1 MKKLFFTLLAS
12 IVFISI
18 YGQAPQEINY
28 QGVARNSSG
37 TLLSNQ
43 NIGIKLDLHQGSAG
57 GTIVFS
63 EAHNKTTNV
72 FGLFTLG
79 IGSVNG
85 SGFIAINWANG
96 PYFLEVSMD
105 PAGGT
110 SYSSVG
116 TQQFMSVPY
125 ALYAQT
131 AGNTSATPTITINAP
146 NTVTSA
152 AGSYTINV
160 PSAISYS
167 AGTGIDITGG
177 VISNTASATTP
188 TITGTGATTVTSSG
202 NTFTVNTPVSN
213 VYTAGAGID
222 ITGGV
227 ISNTSTAVNSTITS
241 TGIAVVTP
249 TTGNIFNVDVP
260 VPVLSYTAGTNVLS
274 LSQGTTVTTATLN
287 GTGSSTINMV
297 GSGLATVTPTTGSTF
312 TVSVPNPTISIA
324 SGSLSISNGNSVAI
338 PSPSLTINSNSLT
351 INGPGGNTVLL
362 PTASTTSLTQG
373 SNVTIVGS
381 APNYTVSA
389 PAYSISLP
397 GGNTVQITNGVS
409 SSTAAINSTSLT
421 LTGTNN
427 NILSAGGNTV
437 GLNTYTAGTG
447 ITISGTAPNYTLAS
461 PNQSLSISGNSL
473 SISGANTVTI
483 PVSTVNGLGTG
494 IATVTTSVNNFTVNV
509 PAPTYTAS
517 NGVLGFGTNTLD
529 ITPTLSLTGTTLT
542 SGAAT
547 NSVSLAGLNGIY
559 GGSGSIQT
567 GSTTVTVGTNT
578 LTFLSGATA
587 GKPIANFFGGGI
599 TGTSMNLGHI
609 GTNSASLKFIG
620 SATTTPVDYGYV
632 SGSTNGI
639 SISGGTSSNGL
650 YATNTAEV
658 GVGTFTTGI
667 GKFVI
672 THTASQA
679 NPTMHLRE
687 TSGGLNRIKFSNNA
701 VANKFFE
708 TAAQTNAV
716 DANGAYSINYFDGT
730 TYKPVLLVTG
740 ERKVN
745 INNLNTVL
753 ASLHVMENSTT
764 AGGGIASEGFA
775 QSGQLNLIRNN
786 QPVLA
791 ARTAVISGDE
801 LGKIN
806 FAGYDGA
813 AFGDGAK
820 IYAKAAENVTGS
832 NKGTELVFAAVP
844 TGTNTNK
851 DVFKINGANKLEVI
865 TSLLIPFNS
874 AAGKVL
880 TSDAL
885 GNASWQP
892 VTGTSAAWTST
903 LGATT
908 LVNTTDKIGIGT
920 NTPFTIIHAKS
931 DISFPYMLLETAV
944 NHGGYISAHS
954 GGTLVAPTYNATDMI
969 LGGYGLGGFDVTSFG
984 PSANMYASTSEP
996 WNSTSRGTALYFETT
1011 ENGQTGMAS
1020 RMKIDHNGYVGINTN
1035 ANSSFIPQAILH
1047 VETDGSLDKGLRVSN
1062 SSSTTNGPSIYLD
1075 GQNQDWT
1082 ITGSNAG
1089 NGSGANKFVIRDYS
1103 NAADRFV
1110 IDNTGKVGVGLTSPE
1125 SMFHVQNAAGTQIK
1139 IGNLNQPTLEW
1150 YWDVD
1155 GTSNMFLRNEGNGTT
1170 QTRMYFDF
1178 NSGHLG
1184 LGAGSPGYKFTVIGT
1199 ASDDIATIY
1208 AVNNA
1213 TTTSTASHG
1222 IYGLT
1227 LNTHSLS
1234 AGVYGN
1240 NNSVGPSVFA
1250 EKNATQTGIAGRFEI
1265 KNTVNNADVVFTKTD
1280 GGGAA
1285 IHAVNGPTVTGGS
1298 NVAMWLESGH
1308 LKTTGAV
1315 PTYTLPLNA
1324 ATVTGND
1331 IVGTVLLTLSAS
1343 TTVNQ
1348 NMVTVFFNKP
1358 YSVAPNVM
1366 LYSNN
1371 ANAFNANAFVTGTT
1385 TTSFTITFASSVAAA
1400 TYSFKYL
1407 VIE

>member
-12 IVFISI
+12 IVFISMH
-18 YGQAPQEINY
+18 GQVPQEINY

-72 FGLFTLG
+72 YGLFTLG
-79 IGSVNG
+79 IGSVNA
-85 SGFIAINWANG
+85 SGFTAINWANG

-105 PAGGT
+105 PVGGT
-110 SYSSVG
+110 SYTSVG

-131 AGNTSATPTITINAP
+131 AGNASATPTITINAP
-146 NTVTSA
+146 NTVTSS

-160 PSAISYS
+160 PAAISYS

-188 TITGTGATTVTSSG
+188 TIIGTGATTVTGTYPNLTINTPTVAPDQTVSIIGTG
-202 NTFTVNTPVSN
+202 NATVTGSYPNFTVNVPSGSN
-213 VYTAGAGID
+213 LPTGLNGQFLYHTGTIWDTLPRTNLYFDGTNFGIGTTSPQANFHIVGAGRFD
-222 ITGGV
+222 ASVSTPHVFTNTLTVSGGTLGQV
-227 ISNTSTAVNSTITS
+227 LTSDAS
-241 TGIAVVTP
+241 G
-249 TTGNIFNVDVP
+249 
-260 VPVLSYTAGTNVLS
+260 
-274 LSQGTTVTTATLN
+274 N
-287 GTGSSTINMV
+287 GTFQNLPSVSS
-297 GSGLATVTPTTGSTF
+297 
-312 TVSVPNPTISIA
+312 
-324 SGSLSISNGNSVAI
+324 
-338 PSPSLTINSNSLT
+338 
-351 INGPGGNTVLL
+351 
-362 PTASTTSLTQG
+362 TSLTQG
-373 SNVTIVGS
+373 ANVTVVGS
-381 APNYTVSA
+381 SPSYTVSA

-397 GGNTVQITNGVS
+397 GGNVVQITNGVS
-409 SSTAAINSTSLT
+409 TSTAPIAATNLT
-421 LTGTNN
+421 LGGANN

-437 GLNTYTAGTG
+437 ALNTYTAGTG

-461 PNQSLSISGNSL
+461 PNQSLSISGNTL

-483 PVSTVNGLGTG
+483 PASTVNGLGTG

-578 LTFLSGATA
+578 LTFLSANTA
-587 GKPIANFFGGGI
+587 NKPIANFFGGGI
-599 TGTSMNLGHI
+599 TGTSMTLGHV
-609 GTNSASLKFIG
+609 GANSANFRFIG

-639 SISGGTSSNGL
+639 FISGGTSSNGL
-650 YATNTAEV
+650 YVTNTAEV
-658 GVGTFTTGI
+658 GAGTFTTGT

-672 THTASQA
+672 THTASQS

-687 TSGGLNRIKFSNNA
+687 TTGGLNRIKFSNNT

-753 ASLHVMENSTT
+753 GSLHVMENSTT
-764 AGGGIASEGFA
+764 AGGGIISEGFA
-775 QSGQLNLIRNN
+775 QSAQINLARNN
-786 QPVLA
+786 QAGLA
-791 ARTAVISGDE
+791 ARLAVVNGDE
-801 LGKIN
+801 LGKVN
-806 FAGYDGA
+806 FSGYDGTT
-813 AFGDGAK
+813 FGDGAK

-832 NKGTELVFAAVP
+832 NKGTELIFAAVP
-844 TGTNTNK
+844 TGTNSNRE
-851 DVFKINGANKLEVI
+851 VFKINAANKLEVI
-865 TSLLIPFNS
+865 TSMIIPFGA
-874 AAGKVL
+874 AAGNVL

-885 GNASWQP
+885 GNASWQTITAP
-892 VTGTSAAWTST
+892 AAAWTST
-903 LGATT
+903 LG
-908 LVNTTDKIGIGT
+908 NTYLFNSSDKVGIGT
-920 NTPFTIIHAKS
+920 IVPQS
-931 DISFPYMLLETAV
+931 LLE
-944 NHGGYISAHS
+944 
-954 GGTLVAPTYNATDMI
+954 VA
-969 LGGYGLGGFDVTSFG
+969 
-984 PSANMYASTSEP
+984 
-996 WNSTSRGTALYFETT
+996 
-1011 ENGQTGMAS
+1011 
-1020 RMKIDHNGYVGINTN
+1020 
-1035 ANSSFIPQAILH
+1035 
-1047 VETDGSLDKGLRVSN
+1047 TDGSLTNGLRVSN
-1062 SSSTTNGPSIYLD
+1062 SSSVTNGPSIYLD

-1082 ITGSNAG
+1082 ITGANAG
-1089 NGSGANKFVIRDYS
+1089 NGSGANKFVIRDYT

-1110 IDNTGKVGVGLTSPE
+1110 IDNTGKVGVGLTFPE

-1139 IGNLNQPTLEW
+1139 MGNLNQPTLEW

-1155 GTSNMFLRNEGNGTT
+1155 GTSNMYLRNEGNGTT

-1184 LGAGSPGYKFTVIGT
+1184 LGAGAPGYKFTVIGT
-1199 ASDDIATIY
+1199 ASDDVASIY

-1240 NNSVGPSVFA
+1240 NNSVGPSVYA
-1250 EKNATQTGIAGRFEI
+1250 EKNATQTGVAGRFEI
-1265 KNTVNNADVVFTKTD
+1265 KNTANNADVIFTKTD
-1280 GGGAA
+1280 GGGAV
-1285 IHAVNGPTVTGGS
+1285 IHAVSGATVAGGS

-1343 TTVNQ
+1343 TVANQ

-1385 TTSFTITFASSVAAA
+1385 TSSFTITFATSVIAAS
-1400 TYSFKYL
+1400 YSFKYL